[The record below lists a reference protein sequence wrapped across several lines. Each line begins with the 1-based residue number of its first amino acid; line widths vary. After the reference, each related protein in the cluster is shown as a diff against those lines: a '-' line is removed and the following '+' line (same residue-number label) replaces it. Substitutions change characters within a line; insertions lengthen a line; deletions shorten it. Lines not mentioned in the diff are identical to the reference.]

1 MFPESPAKI
10 EPFKTNARTKFLAD
24 IILKIKY

>member
-1 MFPESPAKI
+1 MFPDFPAKI

-24 IILKIKY
+24 IILNINS